1 MLIILNVLFGLN
13 NTVSY
18 PKYSIMSVT
27 WIISQV
33 FYPDETSTGYVMTK
47 IAETLSDN
55 QTVNVICGNADY
67 QSKSL
72 NASSKLNGNIN
83 IMRVNTPALDKNRL
97 RNRLLVFVLFTWAV
111 FFRILFKIKKGDS
124 VVVVTNPPTLIVL
137 VGILKKV
144 KRFRYSIIMHDVFPE
159 NAVAAGALK
168 ADSFL
173 YKFSLSFFNF
183 SYRQADSL
191 ICLGKDMAE
200 RFIAK
205 GIETSKISII
215 QNWADHHNI
224 KPEPAIDRNAYF
236 NMNLDGK
243 VVLQFAGNIGRVQGL
258 EEFIKLFRKA
268 ANPSLVLVIIGDGA
282 HKKILERYVQS
293 NNIENVFFLDS
304 KPRAEQQTFLNSC
317 DIGLVTV
324 SEGMYGLGIPS
335 KVYNIMSAG
344 KAIFYIGDAG
354 SEIDNYVQQNDI
366 GWSFSWHDEQAT
378 IARLASLHPGKLIT
392 QKGETARQF
401 VLAHFTQDIILQKYK
416 AALQ

>member
-1 MLIILNVLFGLN
+1 
-13 NTVSY
+13 
-18 PKYSIMSVT
+18 
-27 WIISQV
+27 
-33 FYPDETSTGYVMTK
+33 
-47 IAETLSDN
+47 
-55 QTVNVICGNADY
+55 
-67 QSKSL
+67 
-72 NASSKLNGNIN
+72 
-83 IMRVNTPALDKNRL
+83 
-97 RNRLLVFVLFTWAV
+97 
-111 FFRILFKIKKGDS
+111 
-124 VVVVTNPPTLIVL
+124 
-137 VGILKKV
+137 
-144 KRFRYSIIMHDVFPE
+144 MHDVFPE
-159 NAVAAGALK
+159 NAVAASALK

-173 YKFSLSFFNF
+173 YKFSLAFFNF

-205 GIETSKISII
+205 GIESSKISII
-215 QNWADHHNI
+215 QNWADHNNI

-243 VVLQFAGNIGRVQGL
+243 IVLEFAGNIGRVHGL
-258 EEFIKLFRKA
+258 EEFIKLFRQA
-268 ANPSLVLVIIGDGA
+268 ANPSLVLIIIGDGA

-293 NNIENVFFLDS
+293 NHIENVFFFDS
-304 KPRAEQQTFLNSC
+304 KPRGEQQTFLNSC
-317 DIGLVTV
+317 DIGLVTL

-344 KAIFYIGDAG
+344 KAVFYIGDVG

-366 GWSFSWHDEQAT
+366 GWSFSWKDGEA
-378 IARLASLHPGKLIT
+378 IKALLADLQPGQLIS

>member
-1 MLIILNVLFGLN
+1 
-13 NTVSY
+13 
-18 PKYSIMSVT
+18 MSVT

-47 IAETLSDN
+47 IAETLSEN

-72 NASSKLNGNIN
+72 NASSALNGNVN
-83 IMRVNTPALDKNRL
+83 IMRVDTPALDKNRL
-97 RNRLLVFVLFTWAV
+97 RNRVLVFVLFTWAV
-111 FFRILFKIKKGDS
+111 FFRILFKIKKGDT
-124 VVVVTNPPTLIVL
+124 VVVVTNPPTLVVL
-137 VGILKKV
+137 VGLLRKIKK
-144 KRFRYSIIMHDVFPE
+144 FRYSIIMHDVFPE

-168 ADSFL
+168 SDSLL

-205 GIETSKISII
+205 GIEKSKISII

-224 KPEPAIDRNAYF
+224 KPDPAIDRNAYF

-243 VVLQFAGNIGRVQGL
+243 IVLEFAGNIGRVQGL
-258 EEFIKLFRKA
+258 EEFIKLFRQA
-268 ANPSLVLVIIGDGA
+268 ANPYLVLIIIGDGA

-293 NNIENVFFLDS
+293 NHIENVYFFDS

-317 DIGLVTV
+317 DIGLVTL

-344 KAIFYIGDAG
+344 KAVFYIGDAG
-354 SEIDNYVQQNDI
+354 SEIDNYVQQNNI
-366 GWSFSWHDEQAT
+366 GWSFSWNDEEAIKT
-378 IARLASLHPGKLIT
+378 RLADLHPGEQIS
-392 QKGETARQF
+392 QKGEAARQF
-401 VLAHFTQDIILQKYK
+401 VLEHFTQDIILQKYK

>member
-1 MLIILNVLFGLN
+1 
-13 NTVSY
+13 
-18 PKYSIMSVT
+18 MSVT

>member
-1 MLIILNVLFGLN
+1 
-13 NTVSY
+13 
-18 PKYSIMSVT
+18 
-27 WIISQV
+27 
-33 FYPDETSTGYVMTK
+33 
-47 IAETLSDN
+47 
-55 QTVNVICGNADY
+55 
-67 QSKSL
+67 
-72 NASSKLNGNIN
+72 
-83 IMRVNTPALDKNRL
+83 
-97 RNRLLVFVLFTWAV
+97 
-111 FFRILFKIKKGDS
+111 
-124 VVVVTNPPTLIVL
+124 
-137 VGILKKV
+137 
-144 KRFRYSIIMHDVFPE
+144 MHDVFPE

-224 KPEPAIDRNAYF
+224 KPEPTIDRNAYF

-268 ANPSLVLVIIGDGA
+268 ANPSLVLIIIGNGA

-293 NNIENVFFLDS
+293 NHIENVFFFDS

-344 KAIFYIGDAG
+344 KAVFYIGDMG
-354 SEIDNYVQQNDI
+354 SEIDIYVKQNDI
-366 GWSFSWHDEQAT
+366 GWSFSWNDEDSIKAL
-378 IARLASLHPGKLIT
+378 LANLHPGRLIN
-392 QKGETARQF
+392 QKGESARQF
-401 VLAHFTQDIILQKYK
+401 VLEHFTQDIILQKYK
-416 AALQ
+416 NALQ